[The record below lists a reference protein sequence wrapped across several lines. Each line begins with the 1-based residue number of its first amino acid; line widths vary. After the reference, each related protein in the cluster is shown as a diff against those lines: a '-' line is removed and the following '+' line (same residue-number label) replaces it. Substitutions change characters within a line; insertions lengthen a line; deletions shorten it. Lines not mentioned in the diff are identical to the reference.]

1 MSHFTALY
9 KKGCLQQIL
18 IFLWI
23 CSFSNFLRK
32 TNLLTIS
39 VLLSEIVIFLTK
51 KRIFQWITQKCFKTT
66 EKHCLLVCGSFWGD
80 FFIKLAH
87 KCFETTGKYNLA
99 VCDSFCWE
107 KQFLLILV
115 PFYCFVKKG
124 LFTTNPNYP
133 LDLLLFKLVEKN
145 KLSDYF
151 NASFWDSHLFD

>member
-18 IFLWI
+18 FF
-23 CSFSNFLRK
+23 CAHFEE
-32 TNLLTIS
+32 TIS

-66 EKHCLLVCGSFWGD
+66 EKHRLLVCGSFWGD

-99 VCDSFCWE
+99 VCYSFCWE

-115 PFYCFVKKG
+115 PFYCFVKIG
-124 LFTTNPNYP
+124 FFTTNPNYP
-133 LDLLLFKLVEKN
+133 LDLPLFKLVEKN